1 MQENRG
7 RGFFERVK
15 NDKNRLR
22 RWRKMILCLSCV
34 VVFWTVYALILPAIT
49 LESKKCNIEE
59 HTHSAECYSEGQE
72 LICGKEEH
80 VHTSECTS
88 INNDL
93 SDSGEDAGTVPDA
106 SENDA
111 NGNEEG
117 KNTPEA
123 PEEPVI
129 PEESVVPAEPGP
141 SGGTG
146 TTETLG
152 ETGEYVLNDYKE
164 QIQSVKFTYKKGGKE
179 VEVDKGQIIDT
190 PDDLSM
196 NIKVAFT
203 SIPVETLKNHNGKFV
218 YNLPEE
224 FQIKETT
231 TKNMTQGS
239 NVIGTITVDTNGKVV
254 VAYNAEY
261 LNKLD
266 ANSTI
271 SGNFFTSAELKLN
284 SVTAGSGQ
292 TTVMTPKGNIT
303 INLGT
308 DYNEHY
314 GMVTV
319 TKQCSKEDKSGDYIK
334 YTITVTAGED
344 GIKNL
349 YVVDQFTENKNLVN
363 YVGIEKTEQ
372 PLKSAEEQQNPY
384 ETITNSESSP
394 AAGTI
399 YLTNEAD
406 ANSKQ
411 EIPDRITD
419 ETAITKPG
427 SFVWKIAEMK
437 AGEIR
442 TLTYFVKLKD
452 KGGLINTKNGQNITN
467 VANLYTKGS
476 NDQVY
481 NKGKAEKE
489 FQLHI
494 SYNISKDVLNNA
506 NTSNNQLIVKE
517 KDRDGNYIIQYRLS
531 FTLNNE
537 GSNYPLKNFVFWD
550 YLQNFTDNKML
561 PYISYDKN
569 SFELHEIKS
578 GKDTKISDFE
588 ISWANGNKEYKKE
601 WDNTTEGEPTRFK
614 IKGGEQNPIIVNPGD
629 SYYVIYKVKVKPEV
643 YAVMKTGSVKVT
655 NRYRVSADNA
665 CDNSKGENDPM
676 NGMIDEFGRDTWLN
690 EYTWVQKTK
699 GDSITVNEDVSVP
712 SDQEKYEYTDAGLSP
727 ITSNNP
733 ETSEPF
739 IVPAGSY
746 KYTVIV
752 NKTLGQWDLTDTTMT
767 DTLSPDYMQYVGY
780 VKITAHDEVSNK
792 DVGTKWVKI
801 DGKSTFSLKPSD
813 IGWTSQN
820 YSYQFE
826 YYAKPKDLSTITK
839 ENVTNTFKIDKAKR
853 NGQEFTFGDA
863 VKSSQTVTLTGSYN
877 LSAQKKAWYYEKPEK
892 NATTWLN
899 GQLYWIIEVKGSVIK
914 EGTQIKDAVSWDK
927 VSFIHNN
934 GESIAGVYQ
943 GDLEGIETKYKN
955 FADFQVANVGSKKEI
970 NELFELSYNGNKDG
984 FDNTT
989 QNGKFNDM
997 FIKAKKDIELG
1008 ENQNLYIIVRTE
1020 PLDLPEAY
1028 REPKIYENRLFI
1040 IDSGKGENDQ
1050 REMGSA
1056 EQSLYNGGDI
1066 LKELGQTFEYDRTDR
1081 TDGTDG
1087 TVKVIEA
1094 GKDDGNKSKI
1104 CKNLLTSGVYAAWA
1118 FKVNYTGELQG
1129 TYRVLEEIP
1138 DGMEL
1143 AYIRIKWPGNRAL
1156 DIKSK
1161 AIEGLSS
1168 DWVEKRNFTTTDRGK
1183 ENQETIYYVNK
1194 NGKQALIELGD
1205 FTAGKIVDDY
1215 SVDVQVVC
1223 RVMNKNVLLG
1233 GEQKTFTNKVT
1244 LQNAAGTENISTAT
1258 ATATISDNNL
1268 AKKNNLTDDS
1278 NYTMSTPST
1287 SQRLTYTITANA
1299 RGQQLLTGNGE
1310 TLTIVDKLG
1319 DNLSLVGGSFS
1330 AKNLKDNSSVNINPK
1345 YNPETKIIE
1354 IEIPDKT
1361 PVEITYSATVNVAPD
1376 TGKTVNVTNE
1386 VYWKSYSSGGGAT
1399 NTINNYS
1406 YTLNAGGSTESTEH
1420 PTLTIN
1426 KIDQDDMSNKLRGV
1440 KFSIYECELVGE
1452 KIQRKSSS
1460 EVTSGMTNE
1469 TGVYTVES
1477 TKLNYNTIYEVKET
1491 ETVAG
1496 YIRDTTPHYIM
1507 RVKKEKNGNYSDTVQ
1522 AYIDYCTKQNMLSK
1536 YKVAYDL
1543 QSFNLEIYNAQ
1554 EGITV
1559 KKKFINDA
1567 AGTDS
1572 KPVSGT
1578 YRFGLY
1584 NNENGKGTPLE
1595 IVSIEY
1601 SPSDTGVKTAKF
1613 KNQNI
1618 NQTYYVFELDDKNQ
1632 PIKASHEATINKLQ
1646 YTVEYSKEGNS
1657 NGEDTIGNAAQ
1668 CGDTVIVTNQSQTK
1682 ILPSTG
1688 SCGTILYRV
1697 AGTLMIF
1704 CAGLFMLIRYTKK

>member
-1 MQENRG
+1 MQRNWGTEY
-7 RGFFERVK
+7 FK
-15 NDKNRLR
+15 NVLKDKNRIK
-22 RWRKMILCLSCV
+22 RWRKMMLCLSCV

-59 HTHSAECYSEGQE
+59 HTHNAECYSENQE

-106 SENDA
+106 SGNDA

-117 KNTPEA
+117 KNTSEA

-129 PEESVVPAEPGP
+129 PAEPEP

-146 TTETLG
+146 TAETPG
-152 ETGEYVLNDYKE
+152 ETGEYVLNNHAD
-164 QIQSVKFTYKKGGKE
+164 QITSVKFTYKKGGKE

-203 SIPVETLKNHNGKFV
+203 SIPVETLKAHNGEFV

-231 TKNMTQGS
+231 KKNMTQDS
-239 NVIGTITVDTNGKVV
+239 NVIGTITVDTNRKVV

-271 SGNFFTSAELKLN
+271 SGNFFVTAELKLN
-284 SVTAGSGQ
+284 SVTAGNGQ
-292 TTVMTPKGNIT
+292 TTVRTPNGDIK

-314 GMVTV
+314 GTVTV

-334 YTITVTAGED
+334 YTVTVTAGED

-363 YVGIEKTEQ
+363 YVGIKKTEQ

-384 ETITNSESSP
+384 ETITNSEGSP

-411 EIPDRITD
+411 EIPNPITD
-419 ETAITKPG
+419 ATAFNEPG
-427 SFVWKIAEMK
+427 SFVWNIAEMK

-481 NKGKAEKE
+481 DKGHVENT
-489 FQLHI
+489 FQPQI
-494 SYNISKDVLNNA
+494 SYNISKDILNSA
-506 NTSNNQLIVKE
+506 NTSNNQLTVKD
-517 KDRDGNYIIQYRLS
+517 KDTDGNYIIKYKLS

-601 WDNTTEGEPTRFK
+601 WDNTTKGEPTRFK
-614 IKGGEQNPIIVNPGD
+614 IKGGEQNPIIVNPGA
-629 SYYVIYKVKVKPEV
+629 SYYVTYQVKVKPEV
-643 YAVMKTGSVKVT
+643 YAAMKTGSVKVT

-665 CDNSKGENDPM
+665 CDKSKDENDQM
-676 NGMIDEFGRDTWLN
+676 NGMIAEFGRDVWLN

-699 GDSITVNEDVSVP
+699 GDSLTANENVSLP

-727 ITSNNP
+727 ITSNTPGTP
-733 ETSEPF
+733 ESFT
-739 IVPAGSY
+739 VPAGSY

-752 NKTLGQWDLTDTTMT
+752 NKTLGQWDVTEATMT
-767 DTLSPDYMQYVGY
+767 DTLSPEYMQYVGY
-780 VKITAHDEVSNK
+780 MKITAHDEVLNK
-792 DVGTKWVKI
+792 DVEIKWVNV

-813 IGWTSQN
+813 IGWKSQN

-839 ENVTNTFKIDKAKR
+839 ENVTNTFKIDKATR
-853 NGQEFTFGDA
+853 NGKDFSFGEA
-863 VKSSQTVTLTGSYN
+863 VKSSQTVTLIGGYN
-877 LSAQKKAWYYEKPEK
+877 LTAEKKAWYYEKPEE
-892 NATTWLN
+892 NAKTWQN
-899 GQLYWIIEVKGSVIK
+899 GQLYWIIKVKGSVIK
-914 EGTQIKDAVSWDK
+914 KGTQIKDAVSWDK

-943 GDLEGIETKYKN
+943 GNLEGIETKYKN
-955 FADFQVANVGSKKEI
+955 FADFSKNNSSNQKDI
-970 NELFELSYNGNKDG
+970 NQLFDLTYNGNKKG
-984 FDNTT
+984 FDNELH
-989 QNGKFNDM
+989 NGKFNDM

-1028 REPKIYENRLFI
+1028 REPKRYENRLYI
-1040 IDSGKGENDQ
+1040 IDSGKSENDQ
-1050 REMGSA
+1050 RRMGSA

-1066 LKELGQTFEYDRTDR
+1066 LKELGQTFEYDRTD
-1081 TDGTDG
+1081 GTDG
-1087 TVKVIEA
+1087 TVKVIEP
-1094 GKDDGNKSKI
+1094 GKDKGNTSRI
-1104 CKNLLTSGVYAAWA
+1104 CKDLLTSGVYAAWA

-1143 AYIRIKWPGNRAL
+1143 AYIRIKWPGNQAQNIVSK
-1156 DIKSK
+1156 DIT
-1161 AIEGLSS
+1161 GLGGE
-1168 DWVEKRNFTTTDRGK
+1168 WERKTNHTTTDRNK
-1183 ENQETIYYVNK
+1183 ENQETIYYVNQ
-1194 NGKQALIELGD
+1194 NGKQALIELGE
-1205 FTAGKIVDDY
+1205 FVAGKIVDDY

-1223 RVMNKNVLLG
+1223 RVTDKNVLLG
-1233 GEQKTFTNKVT
+1233 GEEKTFTNKVT
-1244 LQNAAGTENISTAT
+1244 LQNAEGTENISTAT
-1258 ATATISDNNL
+1258 ATATIRDNNL
-1268 AKKNNLTDDS
+1268 AKKNNLTNES
-1278 NYTMSTPST
+1278 NYTMLEPST

-1299 RGQQLLTGNGE
+1299 RGQQLLTGDGE
-1310 TLTIVDKLG
+1310 KLTIVDKLG
-1319 DNLSLVGGSFS
+1319 DNLSLVGDSFS
-1330 AKNLKDNSSVNINPK
+1330 AKNLKDNKSVEIKPK
-1345 YNPETKIIE
+1345 YDPKTKIIE

-1376 TGKTVNVTNE
+1376 TDKKVNVTNE

-1406 YTLNAGGSTESTEH
+1406 YTLNAGGSTGSTEH
-1420 PTLTIN
+1420 PVLTI
-1426 KIDQDDMSNKLRGV
+1426 KKTDQDDMRNKLQGV
-1440 KFSIYECELVGE
+1440 KFSIYECELVGNE
-1452 KIQRKSSS
+1452 IRRKPGS

-1469 TGVYTVES
+1469 TGVYTVEA

-1496 YIRDTTPHYIM
+1496 YIRDETSHYVM
-1507 RVKKEKNGNYSDTVQ
+1507 CVKKEDSRDYSDVVKQ
-1522 AYIDYCTKQNMLSK
+1522 YINYCKEKNNPNQ

-1543 QSFNLEIYNAQ
+1543 QSFNLDVYNAQ
-1554 EGITV
+1554 QGIIV
-1559 KKKFINDA
+1559 QKAFINDA
-1567 AGTDS
+1567 AGNS
-1572 KPVSGT
+1572 HNPVSGT

-1584 NNENGKGTPLE
+1584 NNANGDGNPLE
-1595 IVSIEY
+1595 IVTIEY
-1601 SPSDTGVKTAKF
+1601 SPGDKGVKTAKF
-1613 KNQNI
+1613 KNQELNT
-1618 NQTYYVFELDDKNQ
+1618 TYYVFELDDKNQ
-1632 PIKASHEATINKLQ
+1632 PIKASLEATINKQQ
-1646 YTVEYSKEGNS
+1646 YTVTYSK
-1657 NGEDTIGNAAQ
+1657 NAAQ
-1668 CGDTVIVTNQSQTK
+1668 CGNTVTVTNQSHTK
-1682 ILPSTG
+1682 MLPTTG
-1688 SCGTILYRV
+1688 SCGTLLYRL
-1697 AGTLMIF
+1697 AGTILMLL
-1704 CAGLFMLIRYTKK
+1704 ASLRMLLRYTKK

>member
-1 MQENRG
+1 MQRNWGTEY
-7 RGFFERVK
+7 FKKVLK
-15 NDKNRLR
+15 DKNRIK
-22 RWRKMILCLSCV
+22 RWRKMMLCLSCV

-59 HTHSAECYSEGQE
+59 HTHNAECYSESQE

-106 SENDA
+106 SGNDA

-129 PEESVVPAEPGP
+129 PEESVVPAEPEP
-141 SGGTG
+141 SSGTG
-146 TTETLG
+146 TTETPG
-152 ETGEYVLNDYKE
+152 ETGEYVLNNHAD
-164 QIQSVKFTYKKGGKE
+164 QITSVKFTYKKGGKE

-196 NIKVAFT
+196 NIKVVFK
-203 SIPVETLKNHNGKFV
+203 SIPVATLIEHNGKFV
-218 YNLPEE
+218 YNLPKE

-231 TKNMTQGS
+231 TKNMTQDS
-239 NVIGTITVDTNGKVV
+239 KVIGTITVDTNGKVV
-254 VAYNAEY
+254 VAYNDEY
-261 LNKLD
+261 LKDLNENL
-266 ANSTI
+266 TI
-271 SGNFFTSAELKLN
+271 GGNFFASAELKLN
-284 SVTAGSGQ
+284 SITEGNGQ
-292 TTVMTPKGNIT
+292 TTVKTPKGDIA
-303 INLGT
+303 INLGM

-314 GMVTV
+314 GTVAV
-319 TKQCSKEDKSGDYIK
+319 TKQCSKGDKSGDYIK
-334 YTITVTAGED
+334 YTVTVTAGED

-363 YVGIEKTEQ
+363 YVGIEKNEQ
-372 PLKSAEEQQNPY
+372 LLKSAEKQQNPY
-384 ETITNSESSP
+384 ETITSSVSNP
-394 AAGTI
+394 TAGTI
-399 YLTNEAD
+399 YLINEAD

-452 KGGLINTKNGQNITN
+452 DSGIIKIGENQSIKNKAQ
-467 VANLYTKGS
+467 LYTKGA
-476 NDQVY
+476 NDKIY
-481 NKGKAEKE
+481 TKGGSESS
-489 FQLHI
+489 FQPQI
-494 SYNISKDVLNNA
+494 DYTMQKDA
-506 NTSNNQLIVKE
+506 ATPK
-517 KDRDGNYIIQYRLS
+517 KDADGNYIIDY
-531 FTLNNE
+531 TLRFSLNE
-537 GSNYPLKNFVFWD
+537 ASNYPLKNFVFWD
-550 YLQNFTDNKML
+550 YLNYSGYTTHGDMH
-561 PYISYDKN
+561 PYISYAQDSFKVMNSKN
-569 SFELHEIKS
+569 EDITENMDIY
-578 GKDTKISDFE
+578 
-588 ISWANGNKEYKKE
+588 WAKGNDRDYKKE
-601 WDNTTEGEPTRFK
+601 WNFEKDGNPVRFK
-614 IKGGEQNPIIVNPGD
+614 IMGKEESPINVNPGET
-629 SYYVIYKVKVKPEV
+629 YTVTYQLKVQPEV
-643 YAVMKTGSVKVT
+643 YAVMKANSVEIK
-655 NRYRVSADNA
+655 NKYLASCSNA
-665 CDNSKGENDPM
+665 CKPDGYIGNTGRTVTLND
-676 NGMIDEFGRDTWLN
+676 
-690 EYTWVQKTK
+690 YQWVQKTK
-699 GDSITVNEDVSVP
+699 ENEPTGENVVISIP
-712 SDQEKYEYTDAGLSP
+712 PDQEKYQYTSTGISKMTQDSSGTIDSV
-727 ITSNNP
+727 T
-733 ETSEPF
+733 
-739 IVPAGSY
+739 VPAGSW
-746 KYTVIV
+746 KYTVNV

-767 DTLSPDYMQYVGY
+767 DTLSPEYMQYVGY
-780 VKITAHDEVSNK
+780 AKITAYEEGK
-792 DVGTKWVKI
+792 DAPVVTKWLDI

-863 VKSSQTVTLTGSYN
+863 VKSSQTVTLIGGYN
-877 LSAQKKAWYYEKPEK
+877 LTAEKKAWYYEKPEE
-892 NATTWLN
+892 NAKTWQN

-943 GDLEGIETKYKN
+943 GNLDGIETKYKN
-955 FADFQVANVGSKKEI
+955 FAEFQQANTASKKEI
-970 NELFELSYNGNKDG
+970 NELFELSYNGNRDG
-984 FDNTT
+984 FDNGEH
-989 QNGKFNDM
+989 NGRFNDM

-1028 REPKIYENRLFI
+1028 REPKRYENRLYI
-1040 IDSGKGENDQ
+1040 IDSGKSENDQ
-1050 REMGSA
+1050 RRMGSA

-1066 LKELGQTFEYDRTDR
+1066 LKELGQTFEYDRTD
-1081 TDGTDG
+1081 GTDG
-1087 TVKVIEA
+1087 TVKVIEP
-1094 GKDDGNKSKI
+1094 GKDEGKTSRI
-1104 CKNLLTSGVYAAWA
+1104 CKDLLTSGVYAAWA

-1143 AYIRIKWPGNRAL
+1143 AYIRIKWPGNQAQNIVSK
-1156 DIKSK
+1156 DIT
-1161 AIEGLSS
+1161 GLGGE
-1168 DWVEKRNFTTTDRGK
+1168 WERKTNYTTTDRNK
-1183 ENQETIYYVNK
+1183 ENQETIYYVNQ
-1194 NGKQALIELGD
+1194 NGKQALIELGE
-1205 FTAGKIVDDY
+1205 FVAGKIVDDY

-1223 RVMNKNVLLG
+1223 RVTDKNVLLG
-1233 GEQKTFTNKVT
+1233 GEEKTFTNKVT
-1244 LQNAAGTENISTAT
+1244 LQNADGTKNISTAT
-1258 ATATISDNNL
+1258 ANATFSDNNL
-1268 AKKNNLTDDS
+1268 TKKNNLTDES

-1299 RGQQLLTGNGE
+1299 RGQQLLTGDGE
-1310 TLTIVDKLG
+1310 KLTIVDKLG
-1319 DNLSLVGGSFS
+1319 DNLSLVGDSFS
-1330 AKNLKDNSSVNINPK
+1330 AKNLKDNKSVEIKPK
-1345 YNPETKIIE
+1345 YDPKTKIIE

-1361 PVEITYSATVNVAPD
+1361 PVEITYSATVDVAPD
-1376 TGKTVNVTNE
+1376 TGKKVNVTNE

-1399 NTINNYS
+1399 NTIKNYS
-1406 YTLNAGGSTESTEH
+1406 YTLNAGGSTESTAH
-1420 PTLTIN
+1420 PPLTIS
-1426 KIDQDDMSNKLRGV
+1426 KIDQDDMSNKLTGV
-1440 KFSIYECELVGE
+1440 KFNIYECELVGE
-1452 KIQRKSSS
+1452 SIQHK
-1460 EVTSGMTNE
+1460 
-1469 TGVYTVES
+1469 TGVNPLSGES
-1477 TKLNYNTIYEVKET
+1477 KDGVYIVPNTALNYNTIYEVQET

-1496 YIRDTTPHYIM
+1496 YILDTTPHYIM
-1507 RVKKEKNGNYSDTVQ
+1507 CVKKEKNGKYLDTVQ

-1554 EGITV
+1554 KGIIV
-1559 KKKFINDA
+1559 KKAFKNNA

-1584 NNENGKGTPLE
+1584 DNKDGKGAPLE
-1595 IVSIEY
+1595 KVSIEY
-1601 SPSDTGVKTAKF
+1601 SPGDTVEKTAKF

-1618 NQTYYVFELDDKNQ
+1618 NQTYYVFELDDKGK
-1632 PIKASHEATINKLQ
+1632 PIKASKEATINNLQ

-1657 NGEDTIGNAAQ
+1657 NGENTIGNAAQ
-1668 CGDTVIVTNQSQTK
+1668 CGGTVIVTNQSQTK

-1688 SCGTILYRV
+1688 SCGTLLYRV

>member
-1 MQENRG
+1 MQRNWRTEY
-7 RGFFERVK
+7 FK
-15 NDKNRLR
+15 NLIKDKTRTK
-22 RWRKMILCLSCV
+22 RWRKVLLCLSCV

-59 HTHSAECYSEGQE
+59 HTHSAECYSESQE

-80 VHTSECTS
+80 VHTAECTS

-106 SENDA
+106 SGNDA

-117 KNTPEA
+117 KNTS
-123 PEEPVI
+123 EEPVI
-129 PEESVVPAEPGP
+129 PEESVVPAEPEP

-146 TTETLG
+146 TTETPG
-152 ETGEYVLNDYKE
+152 ETGEYVLNE
-164 QIQSVKFTYKKGGKE
+164 HANQIKSVTFTYKKDGKE
-179 VEVDKGQIIDT
+179 VEVNKGETIEN

-203 SIPVETLKNHNGKFV
+203 SIPVATLIEHNREFV

-224 FQIKETT
+224 FQIKETI
-231 TKNMTQGS
+231 TKNMTQDS
-239 NVIGTITVDTNGKVV
+239 NVIGKITVDTNGKVV

-271 SGNFFTSAELKLN
+271 SGNFFVTAELKLN
-284 SVTAGSGQ
+284 SVTAGNGQ
-292 TTVMTPKGNIT
+292 TTVKTPNGDIK

-314 GMVTV
+314 GTVAV

-363 YVGIEKTEQ
+363 YVGIETTKKNLNST
-372 PLKSAEEQQNPY
+372 ANQQNPY
-384 ETITNSESSP
+384 ETITSSVSSP
-394 AAGTI
+394 TVGTI

-406 ANSKQ
+406 ANLDQK
-411 EIPDRITD
+411 IPDLLTDTTTIT
-419 ETAITKPG
+419 EPG
-427 SFVWKIAEMK
+427 SFVWNIAEMK
-437 AGEIR
+437 AGESR

-452 KGGLINTKNGQNITN
+452 DSGIIKIENNQNIKN
-467 VANLYTKGS
+467 KAQLYTKGA
-476 NDQVY
+476 NDKIY
-481 NKGKAEKE
+481 TKGGSESS
-489 FQLHI
+489 FQPQI
-494 SYNISKDVLNNA
+494 DYTMQKDA
-506 NTSNNQLIVKE
+506 ATPK
-517 KDRDGNYIIQYRLS
+517 KDADGNYIIDYTLRFRL
-531 FTLNNE
+531 NE
-537 GSNYPLKNFVFWD
+537 ASNYPLKNFVFWD
-550 YLQNFTDNKML
+550 YLNYSGYSTDGNMH
-561 PYISYDKN
+561 PYISYIPESFQVIN
-569 SFELHEIKS
+569 SQNENITENMDIY
-578 GKDTKISDFE
+578 
-588 ISWANGNKEYKKE
+588 WAKGNDENYKKNWNFE
-601 WDNTTEGEPTRFK
+601 TDGNPVRFK
-614 IKGGEQNPIIVNPGD
+614 IMGKEGKPVNINPGETY
-629 SYYVIYKVKVKPEV
+629 SVTYQLKVQPEV
-643 YAVMKTGSVKVT
+643 YAAMKANSVEIK
-655 NRYRVSADNA
+655 NKYLASCSNA
-665 CDNSKGENDPM
+665 CKSDGYIGNTERTVTLND
-676 NGMIDEFGRDTWLN
+676 
-690 EYTWVQKTK
+690 YQWVQKTK
-699 GDSITVNEDVSVP
+699 DNEPTSERVDIPIP
-712 SDQEKYEYTDAGLSP
+712 SDQEKYQY
-727 ITSNNP
+727 
-733 ETSEPF
+733 TSEGISKIPSESSGTSESVA
-739 IVPAGSY
+739 VPAGSW

-780 VKITAHDEVSNK
+780 VKITAYEEGK
-792 DVGTKWVKI
+792 DAPIGTKWLDI

-813 IGWTSQN
+813 IGWKSKN

-853 NGQEFTFGDA
+853 NGQEFAFGDA
-863 VKSSQTVTLTGSYN
+863 VKSSQTVTITGRYN
-877 LSAQKKAWYYEKPEK
+877 LNAQKKAWYYEKPEED
-892 NATTWLN
+892 ATTWQN

-914 EGTQIKDAVSWDK
+914 KGTQIKDAIYGDSNVTD
-927 VSFIHNN
+927 SFMHPD
-934 GESIAGVYQ
+934 GTSIAGIYK
-943 GDLEGIETKYKN
+943 GNLGKIENSYKN
-955 FADFQVANVGSKKEI
+955 FTE
-970 NELFELSYNGNKDG
+970 FESNYQNGNVQDIAQE
-984 FDNTT
+984 FTLTYNTT
-989 QNGKFNDM
+989 KPGWNENQCNDM
-997 FIKAKKDIELG
+997 FIKAKQDIELG

-1020 PLDLPEAY
+1020 PMRLPDTY
-1028 REPKIYENRLFI
+1028 RVPRTYRNRVFI
-1040 IDSGKGENDQ
+1040 IDSGKTENEQ

-1056 EQSLYNGGDI
+1056 EQKLYYGGDI
-1066 LKELGQTFEYDRTDR
+1066 LKELGQTFKYDS
-1081 TDGTDG
+1081 TDG
-1087 TVKVIEA
+1087 TVEVIEP
-1094 GKDDGNKSKI
+1094 GKDEGNTSRI

-1143 AYIRIKWPGNRAL
+1143 AYIRIKWHGDAARNIVSSKDITGL
-1156 DIKSK
+1156 D
-1161 AIEGLSS
+1161 EE
-1168 DWVEKRNFTTTDRGK
+1168 WKRERNLTTTDRQ
-1183 ENQETIYYVNK
+1183 ESNQETIYYVNK
-1194 NGKQALIELGD
+1194 NGKQALIELGE

-1223 RVMNKNVLLG
+1223 RVTDKNVLLG
-1233 GEQKTFTNKVT
+1233 GEEKTFTNKVT
-1244 LQNAAGTENISTAT
+1244 LQNVDGTENISTAT
-1258 ATATISDNNL
+1258 ANATLRDNNL
-1268 AKKNNLTDDS
+1268 TKKNNLTNES
-1278 NYTMSTPST
+1278 NYTMLEPNT

-1299 RGQQLLTGNGE
+1299 RGQQLLTDDKE

-1319 DNLSLVGGSFS
+1319 DNLSLVGDSFS
-1330 AKNLKDNSSVNINPK
+1330 AKNLQNNTSVNIKTK
-1345 YNPETKIIE
+1345 YDPETKIIE

-1361 PVEITYSATVNVAPD
+1361 PVEITYSATVDVAPD
-1376 TGKTVNVTNE
+1376 TGKKVNVTNE

-1420 PTLTIN
+1420 PVLTI
-1426 KIDQDDMSNKLRGV
+1426 KKTDPDDLSNKLTGV
-1440 KFSIYECELVGE
+1440 KFNIYECELVDEVIRHKDGVNPLIGE
-1452 KIQRKSSS
+1452 SI
-1460 EVTSGMTNE
+1460 N
-1469 TGVYTVES
+1469 GVYTVPN
-1477 TKLNYNTIYEVKET
+1477 TALNYNTIYEVQET

-1496 YIRDTTPHYIM
+1496 YIRDTTPYYIM
-1507 RVKKEKNGNYSDTVQ
+1507 RVKKEKNGTYSDTVQ
-1522 AYIDYCTKQNMLSK
+1522 AYIDYCTKQNMPSK

-1559 KKKFINDA
+1559 EKKFINDA

-1572 KPVSGT
+1572 KPVSGI

-1584 NNENGKGTPLE
+1584 DNEEGTGKPLE
-1595 IVSIEY
+1595 TVSIEY
-1601 SPSDTGVKTAKF
+1601 GPGDMGVKTAKF

-1618 NQTYYVFELDDKNQ
+1618 DQTYYVFELDDKNQ
-1632 PIKASHEATINKLQ
+1632 PIKASKEATINNLQ

-1657 NGEDTIGNAAQ
+1657 NGENTIGNAAQ
-1668 CGDTVIVTNQSQTK
+1668 CGGTVIVTNQSQTK

-1688 SCGTILYRV
+1688 SCGTLLYRV
-1697 AGTLMIF
+1697 VGTLMIF

>member
-1 MQENRG
+1 MQRNWRTEY
-7 RGFFERVK
+7 FK
-15 NDKNRLR
+15 NLIKDKTRTK
-22 RWRKMILCLSCV
+22 RWRKVLLCLSCV

-59 HTHSAECYSEGQE
+59 HTHSAECYSESQE

-80 VHTSECTS
+80 VHTAECTS
-88 INNDL
+88 ISNNDS
-93 SDSGEDAGTVPDA
+93 SDSGEEAGTVPDT
-106 SENDA
+106 SGNDA

-117 KNTPEA
+117 KNTPE
-123 PEEPVI
+123 ESVI
-129 PEESVVPAEPGP
+129 PEESVVPAEPEP

-146 TTETLG
+146 TTETPG
-152 ETGEYVLNDYKE
+152 ETGEYVLNDHTD
-164 QIQSVKFTYKKGGKE
+164 QITSVTFTYKKDGKE
-179 VEVDKGQIIDT
+179 VEVDKGQTIDT

-196 NIKVAFT
+196 NIEVVFK
-203 SIPVETLKNHNGKFV
+203 SIPVATLIEHNGKFV
-218 YNLPEE
+218 YNLPKE

-239 NVIGTITVDTNGKVV
+239 DVIGTITVDTNGKVV
-254 VAYNAEY
+254 VAYNDEY
-261 LNKLD
+261 FKKLG

-271 SGNFFTSAELKLN
+271 SGNFFASAELKLN
-284 SVTAGSGQ
+284 SVTEENGQ
-292 TTVMTPKGNIT
+292 TTVKIPNGDIK

-314 GMVTV
+314 GTVAV
-319 TKQCSKEDKSGDYIK
+319 TKQCSKEEDKSGDYIK

-363 YVGIEKTEQ
+363 YVGIEKAKKNLDST
-372 PLKSAEEQQNPY
+372 ANQQNPY
-384 ETITNSESSP
+384 ETITSSESSP
-394 AAGTI
+394 APGTI
-399 YLTNEAD
+399 YLTNEA
-406 ANSKQ
+406 NSGQK
-411 EIPDRITD
+411 IPESITD
-419 ETAITKPG
+419 TTAVTEPG
-427 SFVWKIAEMK
+427 SFVWNIAVMK

-481 NKGKAEKE
+481 DKGHAENT
-489 FQLHI
+489 FQPKI
-494 SYNISKDVLNNA
+494 SYNISKDILNSA
-506 NTSNNQLIVKE
+506 NTSNNQLTVKD
-517 KDRDGNYIIQYRLS
+517 KDTDGNYIIKYKLS

-550 YLQNFTDNKML
+550 YLQNFTDEKML
-561 PYISYDKN
+561 PYISYDKD

-578 GKDTKISDFE
+578 GKDTKIPNFE
-588 ISWANGNKEYKKE
+588 ISWANGNKEYKKD
-601 WDNTTEGEPTRFK
+601 WDNIKEGEPTRFK

-629 SYYVIYKVKVKPEV
+629 SYYVTYQVKVKPEV

-665 CDNSKGENDPM
+665 CDKSKGENDPM

-699 GDSITVNEDVSVP
+699 GDSLTVNEDVSVP
-712 SDQEKYEYTDAGLSP
+712 SDQEKYEYTDAGLSKM
-727 ITSNNP
+727 TSNTP
-733 ETSEPF
+733 ETSESF

-752 NKTLGQWDLTDTTMT
+752 NKTLGQWDVTEATMT
-767 DTLSPDYMQYVGY
+767 DTLSPEYMQYVGY
-780 VKITAHDEVSNK
+780 MKITAHDEVSNK
-792 DVGTKWVKI
+792 DVEIKWVNI

-813 IGWTSQN
+813 IGWKTQN

-826 YYAKPKDLSTITK
+826 YYATPKNLGTISK
-839 ENVTNTFKIDKAKR
+839 ENVTNTFKLDKARR
-853 NGQEFTFGDA
+853 NGQDFTFGDA
-863 VKSSQTVTLTGSYN
+863 VKSSQTVTITGNYN
-877 LSAQKKAWYYEKPEK
+877 LSAQKKAWYYEKPEE
-892 NATTWLN
+892 NATTWQN
-899 GQLYWIIEVKGSVIK
+899 GQLYWIIEVKGNVIK
-914 EGTQIKDAVSWDK
+914 AGTQIKDAVSWDK

-943 GDLEGIETKYKN
+943 GNLDGIETKYKN
-955 FADFQVANVGSKKEI
+955 FADFSKNNSSNQKDI
-970 NELFELSYNGNKDG
+970 NQLFDLTYNGNKKE
-984 FDNTT
+984 FDNELH
-989 QNGKFNDM
+989 NGKFNDM

-1020 PLDLPEAY
+1020 PLDLPEEY
-1028 REPKIYENRLFI
+1028 REPKRYENRLFI
-1040 IDSGKGENDQ
+1040 IDSGKSENDQ

-1066 LKELGQTFEYDRTDR
+1066 LKELGQTFEYDRTD
-1081 TDGTDG
+1081 GTDG
-1087 TVKVIEA
+1087 TVKVIEP
-1094 GKDDGNKSKI
+1094 GKDKGDTSRI
-1104 CKNLLTSGVYAAWA
+1104 CTNLLTSGVYAAWA

-1143 AYIRIKWPGNRAL
+1143 AYIRIKWPGNKAL
-1156 DIKSK
+1156 DIASKEITGLGGEWERKSN
-1161 AIEGLSS
+1161 S
-1168 DWVEKRNFTTTDRGK
+1168 TTTDRGK

-1194 NGKQALIELGD
+1194 NGKQALIELGE

-1223 RVMNKNVLLG
+1223 RVTDKNVLLG
-1233 GEQKTFTNKVT
+1233 GDEKIFTNKVT
-1244 LQNAAGTENISTAT
+1244 LQNADGTENISTAT
-1258 ATATISDNNL
+1258 ATATLSDKNL
-1268 AKKNNLTDDS
+1268 TKKNNLTDESD
-1278 NYTMSTPST
+1278 YIMSAPST

-1299 RGQQLLTGNGE
+1299 RGQQLLTGDGE
-1310 TLTIVDKLG
+1310 KLTIVDKLG
-1319 DNLSLVGGSFS
+1319 DNLSLVGDSFS
-1330 AKNLKDNSSVNINPK
+1330 AKNLKDNSAVRITPK

-1420 PTLTIN
+1420 PVLTI
-1426 KIDQDDMSNKLRGV
+1426 KKTDPDDLINKLQGV
-1440 KFSIYECELVGE
+1440 KFSIYECKLVE
-1452 KIQRKSSS
+1452 NKIQRKSGS

-1469 TGVYTVES
+1469 AGVYTVEA
-1477 TKLNYNTIYEVKET
+1477 TKLNYNTIYEVKEM

-1496 YIRDTTPHYIM
+1496 YILDEASHYIM
-1507 RVKKEKNGNYSDTVQ
+1507 CVKKENSGDYSEVVKQ
-1522 AYIDYCTKQNMLSK
+1522 YITYCEENNKPNQ

-1543 QSFNLEIYNAQ
+1543 QSFNLDVYNAQ
-1554 EGITV
+1554 QGIIV
-1559 KKKFINDA
+1559 KKDFINDA
-1567 AGTDS
+1567 AGNS
-1572 KPVSGT
+1572 HNPVSGT

-1584 NNENGKGTPLE
+1584 NNANGEGDPLE

-1601 SPSDTGVKTAKF
+1601 SPGDAGGKTAKF
-1613 KNQNI
+1613 KNQELNT
-1618 NQTYYVFELDDKNQ
+1618 TYYVFELDDKNQ
-1632 PIKASHEATINKLQ
+1632 PIKASQEATINKQQ
-1646 YTVEYSKEGNS
+1646 YIVTYSN
-1657 NGEDTIGNAAQ
+1657 NAAK
-1668 CGDTVIVTNQSQTK
+1668 CGDTVTVTNQSHTK
-1682 ILPSTG
+1682 MLPTTG
-1688 SCGTILYRV
+1688 SCGTLLYRL
-1697 AGTLMIF
+1697 AGIILMLL
-1704 CAGLFMLIRYTKK
+1704 ASLRMLLRYTKK

>member
-1 MQENRG
+1 MQRNLGTEY
-7 RGFFERVK
+7 FK
-15 NDKNRLR
+15 NLIKDKTRTK
-22 RWRKMILCLSCV
+22 RWRKVLLCLSCV

-59 HTHSAECYSEGQE
+59 HTHSAECYSESQE

-106 SENDA
+106 SGNDA

-117 KNTPEA
+117 KNTPE
-123 PEEPVI
+123 ESVI
-129 PEESVVPAEPGP
+129 PEESVVPAEPEP

-146 TTETLG
+146 TTETPG
-152 ETGEYVLNDYKE
+152 ETGEYVLNE
-164 QIQSVKFTYKKGGKE
+164 HANQITSVTFTYKKNGKE
-179 VEVDKGQIIDT
+179 VEVNEGQIIDT

-196 NIKVAFT
+196 NIKVVFT
-203 SIPVETLKNHNGKFV
+203 SIPVATLKEHNGKFV
-218 YNLPEE
+218 YNLPKE
-224 FQIKETT
+224 FQIKATT
-231 TKNMTQGS
+231 TKNMTEGS

-254 VAYNAEY
+254 VAYNDEY
-261 LNKLD
+261 LNRLD

-271 SGNFFTSAELKLN
+271 GGNFFAAAELKLN
-284 SVTAGSGQ
+284 SVTEENGQ
-292 TTVMTPKGNIT
+292 TTVKTPNGDIK

-314 GMVTV
+314 GTVAV

-363 YVGIEKTEQ
+363 YVGIGKTTQ
-372 PLKSAEEQQNPY
+372 TLNSAENQQNPY
-384 ETITNSESSP
+384 ETIASSESRP
-394 AAGTI
+394 APGTI
-399 YLTNEAD
+399 YLTNEA
-406 ANSKQ
+406 NSGQK
-411 EIPDRITD
+411 IPESITD
-419 ETAITKPG
+419 TTAVTEPG
-427 SFVWKIAEMK
+427 SFVWNIAEMK

-481 NKGKAEKE
+481 DKGHAENT
-489 FQLHI
+489 FQPQI
-494 SYNISKDVLNNA
+494 SYNISKDILNST
-506 NTSNNQLIVKE
+506 NTSNNQLTVKD
-517 KDRDGNYIIQYRLS
+517 KDADGNYIIRYKLS

-550 YLQNFTDNKML
+550 YLQNFTDEKML
-561 PYISYDKN
+561 PYISYDKD

-578 GKDTKISDFE
+578 GEDTKISDFE
-588 ISWANGNKEYKKE
+588 ISWANGNKEYKKD
-601 WDNTTEGEPTRFK
+601 WNNTTDGEPTRFK

-629 SYYVIYKVKVKPEV
+629 SYYVTYQVKVKPEV

-665 CDNSKGENDPM
+665 CDKSKGENDPM

-699 GDSITVNEDVSVP
+699 GDSLTVNEEVSVP
-712 SDQEKYEYTDAGLSP
+712 SDQEKYEYTDAGLSKM
-727 ITSNNP
+727 TSNNP
-733 ETSEPF
+733 GTSEPF
-739 IVPAGSY
+739 TVPAGSY

-752 NKTLGQWDLTDTTMT
+752 NKTLGQWDVTEATMT
-767 DTLSPDYMQYVGY
+767 DTLSPEYMQYVGY
-780 VKITAHDEVSNK
+780 MKITAHDEVLNK
-792 DVGTKWVKI
+792 DVEIKWVNI

-813 IGWTSQN
+813 IGWKSKN

-826 YYAKPKDLSTITK
+826 YYAKPKDSGTISK

-853 NGQEFTFGDA
+853 NGQEFAFGDA
-863 VKSSQTVTLTGSYN
+863 VKSSQTVTITGHYN
-877 LSAQKKAWYYEKPEK
+877 LNAQKKAWYYEKPKED
-892 NATTWLN
+892 ATTWQN

-914 EGTQIKDAVSWDK
+914 AGTQIKDAIYGDSNVTD
-927 VSFIHNN
+927 SFMHPD
-934 GESIAGVYQ
+934 GTSIAGIYK
-943 GDLEGIETKYKN
+943 GNLGKIENDYKN
-955 FADFQVANVGSKKEI
+955 FTEFESNNQSGNVQNIANMFT
-970 NELFELSYNGNKDG
+970 LTY
-984 FDNTT
+984 NTT
-989 QNGKFNDM
+989 KPGWNKNQCNDM
-997 FIKAKKDIELG
+997 FIKAKQDIDLE

-1020 PLDLPEAY
+1020 PMRLPDTY
-1028 REPKIYENRLFI
+1028 RAPRTYRNRVFI
-1040 IDSGKGENDQ
+1040 IDSGKTEYEQ

-1056 EQSLYNGGDI
+1056 EQKLYYGGDI
-1066 LKELGQTFEYDRTDR
+1066 LKELGQTFEYDSTK
-1081 TDGTDG
+1081 G
-1087 TVKVIEA
+1087 TVKVIEPRKDE
-1094 GKDDGNKSKI
+1094 GKTSRI
-1104 CKNLLTSGVYAAWA
+1104 CTNLLTSGVYASWA

-1143 AYIRIKWPGNRAL
+1143 AYIRIKWPGNKAQDIASKEITGL
-1156 DIKSK
+1156 DGEWERKSN
-1161 AIEGLSS
+1161 S
-1168 DWVEKRNFTTTDRGK
+1168 TTTDRGEK
-1183 ENQETIYYVNK
+1183 NQETIYYVNK
-1194 NGKQALIELGD
+1194 NGKQALIELGE

-1223 RVMNKNVLLG
+1223 RVTDKNVLLG
-1233 GEQKTFTNKVT
+1233 GDEKIFTNKVT
-1244 LQNAAGTENISTAT
+1244 LQNADGIENISTAT
-1258 ATATISDNNL
+1258 ANATLRDNNL
-1268 AKKNNLTDDS
+1268 TKKNNLTNES
-1278 NYTMSTPST
+1278 NYTMLESNT

-1299 RGQQLLTGNGE
+1299 RGQQLLTDDGE
-1310 TLTIVDKLG
+1310 KLTIVDKLG
-1319 DNLSLVGGSFS
+1319 DNLSLVGDSFK
-1330 AKNLKDNSSVNINPK
+1330 AKDLQNNTSVNIKTKYDPK
-1345 YNPETKIIE
+1345 TKIIE

-1361 PVEITYSATVNVAPD
+1361 PVEITYEATVNVAPD

-1399 NTINNYS
+1399 NIINNYS

-1420 PTLTIN
+1420 PVLTI
-1426 KIDQDDMSNKLRGV
+1426 KKTDPDDLSNKLTGV
-1440 KFSIYECELVGE
+1440 KFNIYECELVDEVIRHKDGVNPLIGE
-1452 KIQRKSSS
+1452 SI
-1460 EVTSGMTNE
+1460 N
-1469 TGVYTVES
+1469 GVYTVPN
-1477 TKLNYNTIYEVKET
+1477 TALNYNTIYEVQET
-1491 ETVAG
+1491 ETVVG

-1507 RVKKEKNGNYSDTVQ
+1507 RVKKEKNGKYSDTVQ
-1522 AYIDYCTKQNMLSK
+1522 AYIDYCTNQNMPSK

-1559 KKKFINDA
+1559 EKKFINDA

-1572 KPVSGT
+1572 KPVSGI

-1584 NNENGKGTPLE
+1584 DNEEGTGKPLE
-1595 IVSIEY
+1595 TVSIEY
-1601 SPSDTGVKTAKF
+1601 GPGDMGVKTAKF

-1618 NQTYYVFELDDKNQ
+1618 DQTYYVFELDDKNQ
-1632 PIKASHEATINKLQ
+1632 PIKASKEATINNLQ

-1657 NGEDTIGNAAQ
+1657 NGENTIGNAAQ
-1668 CGDTVIVTNQSQTK
+1668 CGGTVIVTNQSQTK

-1688 SCGTILYRV
+1688 SCGTLLYRV
-1697 AGTLMIF
+1697 VGTLMIF

>member
-1 MQENRG
+1 MQRNWRTEY
-7 RGFFERVK
+7 FKKVLK
-15 NDKNRLR
+15 DKNRIK

-59 HTHSAECYSEGQE
+59 HTHNAECYSESQE
-72 LICGKEEH
+72 LICGKKEH

-129 PEESVVPAEPGP
+129 PAEPEP

-146 TTETLG
+146 TTETPG
-152 ETGEYVLNDYKE
+152 ETEEYVLNNHAD
-164 QIQSVKFTYKKGGKE
+164 QITSVKFTYKKDGKE
-179 VEVDKGQIIDT
+179 VEVNEGQIIET

-239 NVIGTITVDTNGKVV
+239 NVIGKITVDTNGKVV
-254 VAYNAEY
+254 VAYNTEY
-261 LNKLD
+261 LNKLN
-266 ANSTI
+266 ANLTI
-271 SGNFFTSAELKLN
+271 SGDFFASAELKLN
-284 SVTAGSGQ
+284 SVTAGNGQ
-292 TTVMTPKGNIT
+292 TTVKTPNGNIT

-314 GMVTV
+314 GTVTV

-334 YTITVTAGED
+334 YTVTVTAGED

-363 YVGIEKTEQ
+363 YVGIEKNEQ
-372 PLKSAEEQQNPY
+372 LLKSAEKQQNPY
-384 ETITNSESSP
+384 ETITSSVSNP
-394 AAGTI
+394 TAGTI

-411 EIPDRITD
+411 EIPNPITD
-419 ETAITKPG
+419 ATAFNEPG
-427 SFVWKIAEMK
+427 SFVWNIAEMK

-481 NKGKAEKE
+481 DKGHVENT
-489 FQLHI
+489 FQPQI
-494 SYNISKDVLNNA
+494 SYNISKDILNSA
-506 NTSNNQLIVKE
+506 NTSNNQLTVKD
-517 KDRDGNYIIQYRLS
+517 KDTDGNYIIKYKLS

-578 GKDTKISDFE
+578 GKDTKIPNFE
-588 ISWANGNKEYKKE
+588 ISWANGNKEYKKD
-601 WDNTTEGEPTRFK
+601 WDNIKEGEPTRFK

-629 SYYVIYKVKVKPEV
+629 SYYVTYQVKVKPEV

-665 CDNSKGENDPM
+665 CDKSKGENDPM

-699 GDSITVNEDVSVP
+699 GDSLTVNEDVSVP
-712 SDQEKYEYTDAGLSP
+712 SDQEKYEYTDAGLSKM
-727 ITSNNP
+727 TSNTP
-733 ETSEPF
+733 ETSESF
-739 IVPAGSY
+739 TVPAGSY

-752 NKTLGQWDLTDTTMT
+752 NKTLGQWDVTEATMT
-767 DTLSPDYMQYVGY
+767 DTLSPEYMQYVGY
-780 VKITAHDEVSNK
+780 MKIIAHDEVSNK
-792 DVGTKWVKI
+792 DVEIKWVNI

-813 IGWTSQN
+813 IGWKTQN

-826 YYAKPKDLSTITK
+826 YYATPKNLGTISK
-839 ENVTNTFKIDKAKR
+839 ENVTNTFKLDKARR
-853 NGQEFTFGDA
+853 NGQDFTFGDA
-863 VKSSQTVTLTGSYN
+863 VKSSQTVTITGNYN
-877 LSAQKKAWYYEKPEK
+877 LSAQKKAWYYEKPEE
-892 NATTWLN
+892 NATTWQN
-899 GQLYWIIEVKGSVIK
+899 GQLYWIIEVKGNVIK
-914 EGTQIKDAVSWDK
+914 AGTQIKDAVSWDK

-943 GDLEGIETKYKN
+943 GNLDGIETKYKN
-955 FADFQVANVGSKKEI
+955 FADFSKNNSSNQKDI
-970 NELFELSYNGNKDG
+970 NQLFDLTYNGNKKG
-984 FDNTT
+984 FDNELH
-989 QNGKFNDM
+989 NGKFNDM

-1028 REPKIYENRLFI
+1028 REPKICENRLFI
-1040 IDSGKGENDQ
+1040 IDSGKSEKEQ
-1050 REMGSA
+1050 RKMGSA
-1056 EQSLYNGGDI
+1056 EQRLYNGGDI
-1066 LKELGQTFEYDRTDR
+1066 LKELGQTFKYDS
-1081 TDGTDG
+1081 TDG
-1087 TVKVIEA
+1087 TVEVIEP
-1094 GKDDGNKSKI
+1094 GKDEGNTSRI

-1143 AYIRIKWPGNRAL
+1143 AYIRIKWPGNQAL
-1156 DIKSK
+1156 NIESK
-1161 AIEGLSS
+1161 AIEGLGS
-1168 DWVEKRNFTTTDRGK
+1168 DWIEKRNSTTTDRGQ

-1194 NGKQALIELGD
+1194 NGKQALIELGE
-1205 FTAGKIVDDY
+1205 FKAGKIVDDY

-1223 RVMNKNVLLG
+1223 RVTDKNVLLG
-1233 GEQKTFTNKVT
+1233 GEEKTFTNKVT
-1244 LQNAAGTENISTAT
+1244 LQNADGTKDISTAT
-1258 ATATISDNNL
+1258 ANATLRDNNL
-1268 AKKNNLTDDS
+1268 TKKNNLTNES
-1278 NYTMSTPST
+1278 NYTMSAASA

-1299 RGQQLLTGNGE
+1299 RGQQLLTGDGE
-1310 TLTIVDKLG
+1310 KLTIVDKLG
-1319 DNLSLVGGSFS
+1319 DNLSLVGDSFH
-1330 AKNLKDNSSVNINPK
+1330 ARNLKNNTIVPINPK
-1345 YNPETKIIE
+1345 YNLKTKIIE

-1361 PVEITYSATVNVAPD
+1361 PVEITYSATVDVAPD
-1376 TGKTVNVTNE
+1376 TGEKVNVTNE

-1406 YTLNAGGSTESTEH
+1406 YTLNAGGSTESTAH
-1420 PTLTIN
+1420 PILTIN
-1426 KIDQDDMSNKLRGV
+1426 KIDQDDMSNKLQGV
-1440 KFSIYECELVGE
+1440 RFSIYECTLVGD
-1452 KIQRKSSS
+1452 KIQRKSDS
-1460 EVTSGMTNE
+1460 EVTGGTTNA
-1469 TGVYTVES
+1469 TGVYTVET

-1491 ETVAG
+1491 ETIEG
-1496 YIRDTTPHYIM
+1496 YIRDETSHYVM
-1507 RVKKEKNGNYSDTVQ
+1507 CVKKEDSRDYSDVVKQ
-1522 AYIDYCTKQNMLSK
+1522 YINYCKEKNNPNQ

-1543 QSFNLEIYNAQ
+1543 QSFNLDVYNAQ
-1554 EGITV
+1554 QGIIV
-1559 KKKFINDA
+1559 QKAFINDA
-1567 AGTDS
+1567 AGNS
-1572 KPVSGT
+1572 HNPVSGT

-1584 NNENGKGTPLE
+1584 NNANGDGNPLE
-1595 IVSIEY
+1595 IVTIEY
-1601 SPSDTGVKTAKF
+1601 SPGDKGVKTAKF
-1613 KNQNI
+1613 KNQELNT
-1618 NQTYYVFELDDKNQ
+1618 TYYVFELDDKNQ
-1632 PIKASHEATINKLQ
+1632 PIKASLEATINKQQ
-1646 YTVEYSKEGNS
+1646 YTVTYSK
-1657 NGEDTIGNAAQ
+1657 NAAQ
-1668 CGDTVIVTNQSQTK
+1668 CGNTVTVTNQSHTK
-1682 ILPSTG
+1682 MLPTTG
-1688 SCGTILYRV
+1688 SCGTLLYRL
-1697 AGTLMIF
+1697 AGTILMLL
-1704 CAGLFMLIRYTKK
+1704 ASLRMLLRYTKK